1 LKRNKKLVIVILIIL
16 IAIAGLFMFKYSE
29 KSRYNNQV
37 KNEENNEIIAVNEAI
52 SENVIE
58 DKIEN
63 SEEEKNKEEN
73 NKDGNNVKKNDN
85 TEESIVDNTNEENI
99 ENKTKG
105 ENNKEKNN
113 KKVIVIDPGH
123 QRRGDNSKEPI
134 GPGATEQ
141 KAKVTTGATGVSTGQ
156 TEAELNLKVG
166 LLLQKELESRGYSVI
181 MTRTT
186 NDVNI
191 SNSQRAE
198 IANNADADVFVRIHA
213 DSVDTSSVVRNV
225 NIMPNS

>member
-1 LKRNKKLVIVILIIL
+1 MKKGKKVVMVVLII
-16 IAIAGLFMFKYSE
+16 IVAIVGLFLVKYSE
-29 KSRYNNQV
+29 KGRYNNNQT
-37 KNEENNEIIAVNEAI
+37 KNEDNKEQIAVNEAI
-52 SENVIE
+52 SEDVIE

-63 SEEEKNKEEN
+63 NEEEKNN
-73 NKDGNNVKKNDN
+73 IKNDKI
-85 TEESIVDNTNEENI
+85 EESILDKKSEEYI
-99 ENKTKG
+99 ENKNVVDTNKG
-105 ENNKEKNN
+105 KNS
-113 KKVIVIDPGH
+113 KKVVVIDPGH

-166 LLLQKELESRGYSVI
+166 LLLQKELENRGYSVI

-191 SNSQRAE
+191 SNSERAA
-198 IANNADADVFVRIHA
+198 IANNANADVFVRIHA
-213 DSVDTSSVVRNV
+213 DSVDASSVVRNV
-225 NIMPNS
+225 YFMPNSR

>member
-1 LKRNKKLVIVILIIL
+1 LKKGKKVVMVVLII
-16 IAIAGLFMFKYSE
+16 IVAIVGLFLVKYSE
-29 KSRYNNQV
+29 KGRYNNNQT
-37 KNEENNEIIAVNEAI
+37 KNEENKEQIAVNEAI

-63 SEEEKNKEEN
+63 NEEEKNN
-73 NKDGNNVKKNDN
+73 IKNDKI
-85 TEESIVDNTNEENI
+85 EESILDKKSEEYI
-99 ENKTKG
+99 ENKNVVDTNKG
-105 ENNKEKNN
+105 KNS
-113 KKVIVIDPGH
+113 KKVVVIDPGH

-166 LLLQKELESRGYSVI
+166 LLLQKELENRGYSVI

-191 SNSQRAE
+191 SNSERAA
-198 IANNADADVFVRIHA
+198 IANNANADVFVRIHA
-213 DSVDTSSVVRNV
+213 DSVDASSVVRNV
-225 NIMPNS
+225 YFMPNSR